1 MLSNETVA
9 IYILGAA
16 GIILIGFIGNTLAKR
31 TRIPAIVW
39 LVTFGIILGP
49 LLGVISRNALVNISP
64 LVSTVV
70 LTVVLFNVGLRL
82 NVYKSLKLMP
92 AALKLAL
99 INFTLSA
106 AVVMLIMMVFG
117 YSPVYSLLFA
127 FILGGSSVAI
137 IPIISEQIR
146 MKSSAKTLVTL
157 EATLTDPIG
166 IVLALAMIS
175 IILLSSYNVVT
186 AASAIASEFSIG
198 IVIGAV
204 FGLIWIPAM
213 GAIQRRKYE
222 FSYVASLSMVFIV
235 YLIANYLGGNGPLSA
250 LTFGIIIANGEVI
263 YRALKY
269 RHPHYF
275 TLDKESKSFNN
286 LITFIVTTFFFVY
299 LGGLVTF
306 SSTTFFI
313 IGAIISVGLLLV
325 RIAGTRLSLYKNKL
339 GRRDMSDVS
348 AMLSRG
354 LGAAV
359 LSTLPLEY
367 GLMHVNAFID
377 VIFSVIF
384 ITIFINGI
392 LLYYNSRR

>member
-106 AVVMLIMMVFG
+106 AVVMLIMMIFG

>member
-1 MLSNETVA
+1 MLSDYTVA
-9 IYILGAA
+9 VYVLGAA

-49 LLGVISRNALVNISP
+49 LLGVINRSALVNISP
-64 LVSTVV
+64 LASTVV

-82 NVYKSLKLMP
+82 DLYKSLRLMP
-92 AALKLAL
+92 SALRLAV
-99 INFTLSA
+99 INFIFSSIVVF
-106 AVVMLIMMVFG
+106 VVMTFFG
-117 YSPVYSLLFA
+117 YSAAYSLLFA
-127 FILGGSSVAI
+127 FILGGTSVAI
-137 IPIISEQIR
+137 IPVISEQIR

-175 IILLSSYNVVT
+175 IILLSTYSVVT
-186 AASAIASEFSIG
+186 AASAIVSQFSIG
-198 IVIGAV
+198 IVIGAI

-213 GAIQRRKYE
+213 GMIQQRKYE

-235 YLIANYLGGNGPLSA
+235 YLIAQYLGGNGPLSA
-250 LTFGIIIANGEVI
+250 LTFGIMIANGEII
-263 YRALKY
+263 YRSLRY

-299 LGGLVTF
+299 LGGLITF
-306 SSTTFFI
+306 NSATYFI
-313 IGAIISVGLLLV
+313 LGAIISVGLFLV
-325 RIAGTRLSLYKNKL
+325 RIGGTKISLYKNKL
-339 GRRDMSDVS
+339 KRRDMADIN
-348 AMLSRG
+348 AMISRG

-367 GLMHVNAFID
+367 GLLHTNAFID
-377 VIFSVIF
+377 VTFSVIF
-384 ITIFINGI
+384 ITIFINGVM
-392 LLYYNSRR
+392 LYYNSRR

>member
-1 MLSNETVA
+1 
-9 IYILGAA
+9 YILGAA